1 MPEQVQKVLDRIL
14 EWWKKFNTKQKT
26 LLISIVAVVLVALA
40 ILAAVVSKPKMV
52 TLVTCATT
60 AESGQVKNILDSE
73 NISYE
78 LSEDGLAFQVNEK
91 DYANASIILGTNDIP
106 TSGTKLSDVFDG
118 GFSSTEADKTKKYKL
133 YLEEYYAEKLETL
146 SNVDAAAVTLDL
158 PDEDGTILSKGEQ
171 AYVTAILTLNGTMDD
186 EQAAG
191 LAKYL
196 ATNVGNDDTSNV
208 LILDN
213 SSNVLFSGQDMPTT
227 SCL

>member
-78 LSEDGLAFQVNEK
+78 LSADGLAFQVNEK
-91 DYANASIILGTNDIP
+91 
-106 TSGTKLSDVFDG
+106 
-118 GFSSTEADKTKKYKL
+118 
-133 YLEEYYAEKLETL
+133 
-146 SNVDAAAVTLDL
+146 
-158 PDEDGTILSKGEQ
+158 
-171 AYVTAILTLNGTMDD
+171 
-186 EQAAG
+186 G
-191 LAKYL
+191 LRKCFHRSW
-196 ATNVGNDDTSNV
+196 NK
-208 LILDN
+208 
-213 SSNVLFSGQDMPTT
+213 
-227 SCL
+227 

>member
-52 TLVTCATT
+52 TLVTCETT

-78 LSEDGLAFQVNEK
+78 LSADGLAFQVNEK
-91 DYANASIILGTNDIP
+91 DYANASIVLGTNDIP

-118 GFSSTEADKTKKYKL
+118 GLGILIVFKYMDFIIKNIN
-133 YLEEYYAEKLETL
+133 Y
-146 SNVDAAAVTLDL
+146 
-158 PDEDGTILSKGEQ
+158 ISKSIMLRSLRH
-171 AYVTAILTLNGTMDD
+171 YRM
-186 EQAAG
+186 
-191 LAKYL
+191 
-196 ATNVGNDDTSNV
+196 
-208 LILDN
+208 
-213 SSNVLFSGQDMPTT
+213 
-227 SCL
+227 